1 MKKNSLL
8 TYLFIGLLSFGF
20 VSCSDDDSDS
30 PAVNEKEVE
39 VQATAYDKWTYFS
52 FEKGTVV
59 GSFDVEQKRESLDW
73 DIAFHRWDIRL
84 NCGKSGSGKGGA
96 LLVDGKVAKTGWD
109 ALTEAPENGYEVDGT
124 LEVTKKMAQ
133 MGKPEKATVGASNVI
148 TGNMMKKGTW
158 MTMSYMGQGVRTYEY
173 SNQIFVVK
181 TADGKYVKVWLKAY
195 TKLVEGSKK
204 GGYIT
209 MKYAYQP
216 DGSRSFR

>member
-1 MKKNSLL
+1 
-8 TYLFIGLLSFGF
+8 
-20 VSCSDDDSDS
+20 
-30 PAVNEKEVE
+30 
-39 VQATAYDKWTYFS
+39 
-52 FEKGTVV
+52 
-59 GSFDVEQKRESLDW
+59 
-73 DIAFHRWDIRL
+73 
-84 NCGKSGSGKGGA
+84 
-96 LLVDGKVAKTGWD
+96 
-109 ALTEAPENGYEVDGT
+109 
-124 LEVTKKMAQ
+124 
-133 MGKPEKATVGASNVI
+133 
-148 TGNMMKKGTW
+148 MMKKGTW